1 MNMRI
6 QEALKYNQ
14 IINNFTRYGDG
25 DVYDDGYLDGDRYP
39 DGYLDGDRYVDGY
52 RDEF

>member
-1 MNMRI
+1 MNIRI
-6 QEALKYNQ
+6 LETLKCRPLIKFYD
-14 IINNFTRYGDG
+14 RYGDG

-52 RDEF
+52 RDQ